1 MNELHRLPEAR
12 QVGALRLP
20 DVLALV
26 EKPPTGG
33 PKQPREE
40 PPGGGLAAAALPD
53 EAHRLAGLERE
64 RDRVDGG
71 DRAVRRV
78 ECAADTVEPDEGG
91 NASFSATGMSA
102 SDPSTSAT
110 CCHRMHAASCCGVS
124 TSRSGGSAS
133 RQASIAYGQ
142 RGA

>member
-1 MNELHRLPEAR
+1 MNELHSLAEAC

-26 EKPPTGG
+26 EKPATGG

-40 PPGGGLAAAALPD
+40 PPGGGLAAATFPD

-71 DRAVRRV
+71 DRAVRCV
-78 ECAADTVEPDEGG
+78 ERPADAVELDERSH
-91 NASFSATGMSA
+91 ASFSATGISA
-102 SDPSTSAT
+102 FEPSTSAT
-110 CCHRMHAASCCGVS
+110 CCHRMHAASC
-124 TSRSGGSAS
+124 
-133 RQASIAYGQ
+133 
-142 RGA
+142 